1 MRRLSHEFCEG
12 CLVFPHG
19 ECPCLIAQKLGP
31 KRVAYE
37 SVGTLQLTLYRPGLA
52 DETQDGPPAL
62 AWKVR
67 GECQVFA
74 LTVKLH
80 ERPPRNLGQ
89 GDRASQHRHKSLLK
103 LE

>member
-19 ECPCLIAQKLGP
+19 ECPRLLAQKLGA

-37 SVGTLQLTLYRPGLA
+37 SVGTLQLTLYRSGLA
-52 DETQDGPPAL
+52 DETQDGPVAL

-67 GECQVFA
+67 GECQIFA
-74 LTVKLH
+74 LAVKLN
-80 ERPPRNLGQ
+80 ERLPRNLGQ
-89 GDRASQHRHKSLLK
+89 GDPGSSHRRHKSLL
-103 LE
+103 